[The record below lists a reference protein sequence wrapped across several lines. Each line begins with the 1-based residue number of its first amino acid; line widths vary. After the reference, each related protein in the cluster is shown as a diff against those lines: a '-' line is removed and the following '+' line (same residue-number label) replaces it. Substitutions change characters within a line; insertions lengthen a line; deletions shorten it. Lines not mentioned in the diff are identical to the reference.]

1 MQCFDVLKKEQQ
13 DYTKKVFLVNG
24 DISQPDV
31 GLSDDDKKI
40 ITSEVD
46 VIFHCAATVRFD
58 EPLQRACHINVRAT
72 RDLLRM
78 AKQMAKLKVSLKNI
92 S

>member
-1 MQCFDVLKKEQQ
+1 MKKEQK
-13 DYTKKVFLVNG
+13 DYIKKVFLING

-31 GLSDDDKKI
+31 GLNDEDKKI
-40 ITSEVD
+40 ITSEVN

-58 EPLQRACHINVRAT
+58 EPLKRACQINVRAT

-78 AKQMAKLKVSLKNI
+78 TKQMKKLKVSL
-92 S
+92 